1 MSDTPRTDAILGDIE
16 TYSKHGLVHA
26 LGHTSRNLKRELT
39 TAQAEV
45 ERLKGEAESWEQ
57 VFDRTCEHLAE
68 AREQLTK
75 AQKRSDRASIEFL
88 VIWVTTILISWLLAE
103 MR

>member
-1 MSDTPRTDAILGDIE
+1 MD
-16 TYSKHGLVHA
+16 K
-26 LGHTSRNLKRELT
+26 ELA
-39 TAQAEV
+39 TAQAEI

-68 AREQLTK
+68 AREKLK
-75 AQKRSDRASIEFL
+75 AQKRSNRASIAFL
-88 VIWVTTILISWLLAE
+88 VIWVTTILIAWLLAE

>member
-1 MSDTPRTDAILGDIE
+1 MD
-16 TYSKHGLVHA
+16 K
-26 LGHTSRNLKRELT
+26 ELA

-45 ERLKGEAESWEQ
+45 ERLKGKAESWEQ
-57 VFDRTCEHLAE
+57 VFDRTCEHLAD

-75 AQKRSDRASIEFL
+75 AQKRSNRACIEFL
-88 VIWVTTILISWLLAE
+88 VIWVTTILIAWLLAE